1 MEDLRRSY
9 LSISEI
15 QKEYL
20 PMSKK
25 NIRQHII
32 NEVPHKKIGGRIYV
46 ARDVLEYWLADNK

>member
-1 MEDLRRSY
+1 
-9 LSISEI
+9 
-15 QKEYL
+15 
-20 PMSKK
+20 MSKK